1 MIKIIV
7 KKMVK
12 AQVDKI
18 KCEIKK
24 PKILEDYIQK
34 EADIPKPEVMGAQ
47 PCESSKVGIC
57 LSFSKI
63 LGQEKF

>member
-24 PKILEDYIQK
+24 PNILEDYIQK
-34 EADIPKPEVMGAQ
+34 ETDIPKPEVKDSWSGEVLM
-47 PCESSKVGIC
+47 
-57 LSFSKI
+57 
-63 LGQEKF
+63 